1 MSDQPDSPKSE
12 AADAPVEAAKPEAVD
27 APVEIAK
34 PATQPV
40 PRPAEPHPL
49 PAMHHADD
57 HEDEEAE
64 RLKVYLTGPTAF
76 CA

>member
-1 MSDQPDSPKSE
+1 
-12 AADAPVEAAKPEAVD
+12 
-27 APVEIAK
+27 
-34 PATQPV
+34 
-40 PRPAEPHPL
+40 
-49 PAMHHADD
+49 MHHAED